1 VTWRRATAAAA
12 AALLLFLTL
21 RRDRPNE
28 LGRRAEI
35 LFRSARLDSKTRRLN
50 GWAAAF
56 DRQFF
61 VFLESARRSLPS
73 GTPGVAIL
81 GAAPSNAAL
90 YLATYSLAP
99 TPVLFAPK
107 SVPAGWLLAVY
118 GTDRPPGWKVIAPV
132 WKGALMT
139 PSS

>member
-1 VTWRRATAAAA
+1 MKWRRAAAAAA
-12 AALLLFLTL
+12 AALLLLLLL
-21 RRDRPNE
+21 RRDRPSE

-35 LFRSARLDSKTRRLN
+35 LFRSARLDSKTRSFN
-50 GWAAAF
+50 GSTAAF

-61 VFLESARRSLPS
+61 VFLESARRNLPA

-90 YLATYSLAP
+90 YLATYHLAP
-99 TPVLFAPK
+99 TPVLLAPK
-107 SVPAGWLLAVY
+107 RVPPGWLLAVY
-118 GTDRPPGWKVIAPV
+118 GAARPPGWKVITPV
-132 WKGALMT
+132 WKGVLMA